1 MIWTGYR
8 KFAMSYPI
16 IELEITEPLPTLRTA
31 DSDTGVALILRFK
44 GKPIGF
50 CMKPLPAKSVLSPA
64 DLAPMLSRAIG
75 TKLLQEKIREEL
87 VPPASR
93 VQFPSLTVAICT
105 KDRPE
110 NLSRCL
116 QHLLKLQKAEDSPPF
131 EVLVVDNS
139 PSDERTKELAAT
151 LPGVRYLQEPKAG
164 LNFARNRALR
174 ETDCELLAYIDDDVV
189 VDRGWLRGLHEA
201 WSDNPDAAAFTGQVL
216 PMELETESQILFERR
231 GGFRRGFEKV
241 RYTSAAPIDDGS
253 LYPCN
258 TGIFGVGCNMAF
270 RRQALMEIGGFD
282 EALDTGAPLPGGGD
296 HDIFYQ
302 VIRAGY
308 PLVYEPTYLVFHQ
321 HRRTMKQLSHQY
333 WTWGL
338 SVMAFASK
346 AHDMDLPLR
355 SRWRKLMVGWFR
367 KNLKELTMAM
377 LGCHVLP
384 TRFLFL
390 ELCGGIVGLCGE
402 YERSKQ
408 RVQKI
413 RREHL

>member
-1 MIWTGYR
+1 MRYLIFDIDT
-8 KFAMSYPI
+8 AQ
-16 IELEITEPLPTLRTA
+16 PLPTIRISETDSGIAVLLR
-31 DSDTGVALILRFK
+31 RK
-44 GKPIGF
+44 GKPIAF
-50 CMKPLPAKSVLSPA
+50 WMEVLQPNCALTPTKLAQRISKIAK
-64 DLAPMLSRAIG
+64 
-75 TKLLQEKIREEL
+75 TKLLSENIREEL
-87 VPPASR
+87 TSFTKRPG
-93 VQFPSLTVAICT
+93 FPSLTVAICT
-105 KDRPE
+105 KDRPD
-110 NLSRCL
+110 SVRRCL
-116 QHLLKLQKAEDSPPF
+116 QSLVKLRKYSTDGVSEFDIM
-131 EVLVVDNS
+131 VIDNA
-139 PSDERTKELAAT
+139 PSDDQTKQLVKNFSD
-151 LPGVRYLQEPKAG
+151 VRYFSEVNPG

-189 VDRGWLRGLHEA
+189 VDHGWLSGLHEA
-201 WSDNPDAAAFTGQVL
+201 WSENPDAAAFTGQVL
-216 PMELETESQILFERR
+216 PMELVTEAQILFERR
-231 GGFRRGFEKV
+231 GGFRHGFEKI
-241 RYTSAAPIDDGS
+241 RYTSTVPTDDGY
-253 LYPCN
+253 LYPCK

-338 SVMAFASK
+338 SVMTFASK
-346 AHDMDLPLR
+346 AHRLDLPLR

-367 KNLKELTMAM
+367 KHLKELVMATF
-377 LGCHVLP
+377 GRHVLP
-384 TRFLFL
+384 VGIVFRI
-390 ELCGGIVGLCGE
+390 LCGGILGLCGE

-413 RREHL
+413 RRQHQ